1 MGLILYDHILFYPYQ
16 PINLF
21 CFLWLLHIHTN
32 LHFNWTS
39 HSKLWNTY
47 STDYECL
54 WQKLLFPSSLHF
66 LPASIPS
73 HFLSCFSFSFPCFH
87 SFCFSST
94 SIQNNNARE
103 LSRLV
108 NLHSILNFKRLHLQ
122 ANVLLSF
129 KKMSTQ

>member
-1 MGLILYDHILFYPYQ
+1 MIRFFST
-16 PINLF
+16 PINLST
-21 CFLWLLHIHTN
+21 CFV
-32 LHFNWTS
+32 FYGSSTS
-39 HSKLWNTY
+39 TLTCISIRQVIQNCGIRIQQIIN
-47 STDYECL
+47 CL

-73 HFLSCFSFSFPCFH
+73 HFLSWFSFSFPCFH

-94 SIQNNNARE
+94 SIQNNNASE